1 MGLNEFVA
9 ECQKVDS
16 RLEIKKVYGVKSA
29 VIGDKSVVVEGYN
42 LPYQANLITNLMKEC
57 GSFE

>member
-16 RLEIKKVYGVKSA
+16 RIELTKVDGNTAV
-29 VIGDKSVVVEGYN
+29 VIGNNYVVVEGYN
-42 LPYQANLITNLMKEC
+42 FPFQAHIITNLMKEC
-57 GSFE
+57 GLFE

>member
-16 RLEIKKVYGVKSA
+16 RLELKKDCGVLCA
-29 VIGDKSVVVEGYN
+29 YIGEESVAVEGYHF
-42 LPYQANLITNLMKEC
+42 PYQAYLITNLMKDC

>member
-1 MGLNEFVA
+1 MGLDEFVA

-16 RLEIKKVYGVKSA
+16 RVKLQKVYGNTAV
-29 VIGDKSVVVEGYN
+29 VIGNDYVVVEGYN
-42 LPYQANLITNLMKEC
+42 FPYQAHLITTLMKDS

>member
-1 MGLNEFVA
+1 MSLEEFVA

-16 RLEIKKVYGVKSA
+16 RIEITKVYGNKA
-29 VIGDKSVVVEGYN
+29 VAIGDKNVVVAGYN
-42 LPYQANLITNLMKEC
+42 LPYQAHLITNLMKEC

>member
-16 RLEIKKVYGVKSA
+16 RLEIKKVYGNTA
-29 VIGDKSVVVEGYN
+29 VAIGDKSVVVEGYN
-42 LPYQANLITNLMKEC
+42 LPYQAHLITNLMKEC

>member
-16 RLEIKKVYGVKSA
+16 RIKLQKVYGNTAV
-29 VIGDKSVVVEGYN
+29 VIGNDYVVVEGYN
-42 LPYQANLITNLMKEC
+42 LPKQAHLITNFMEEH
-57 GSFE
+57 GSFV

>member
-16 RLEIKKVYGVKSA
+16 RLEIKKVYGVTNA

-42 LPYQANLITNLMKEC
+42 LPYQAHLITNLMKEC

>member
-16 RLEIKKVYGVKSA
+16 RLVVKKVYGVNCA
-29 VIGDKSVVVEGYN
+29 VIGDRSVCIEGYN
-42 LPYQANLITNLMKEC
+42 FPYQAHLITNLMSEC
-57 GSFE
+57 GSFA

>member
-1 MGLNEFVA
+1 MSLEEFVA

-16 RLEIKKVYGVKSA
+16 RIEIKKVYGNKA
-29 VIGDKSVVVEGYN
+29 VAIGDKNVVVAGYH
-42 LPYQANLITNLMKEC
+42 LPYQAHLITNLMEEC

>member
-1 MGLNEFVA
+1 MGLTEFVA

-16 RLEIKKVYGVKSA
+16 RIELTKVDGNTAV
-29 VIGDKSVVVEGYN
+29 VIGNNYDVVEGYN
-42 LPYQANLITNLMKEC
+42 FPFQAHIITNLMKEC

>member
-1 MGLNEFVA
+1 MGLTEFVA

-16 RLEIKKVYGVKSA
+16 RIELTKVDGNKAV
-29 VIGDKSVVVEGYN
+29 VIGNNYVVVEGYN
-42 LPYQANLITNLMKEC
+42 FPFQAHIITNLMKEC

>member
-1 MGLNEFVA
+1 MGLTEFVA

-16 RLEIKKVYGVKSA
+16 RLELKKECGVLCA
-29 VIGDKSVVVEGYN
+29 FIGDKSVAVGGYHF
-42 LPYQANLITNLMKEC
+42 PYQAHLITNLMSEC

>member
-16 RLEIKKVYGVKSA
+16 RIKVQKVYGKTAV
-29 VIGDKSVVVEGYN
+29 VIGNDYVVVEGYN
-42 LPYQANLITNLMKEC
+42 FPYQAHLITTLMKDR